1 MDRPRR
7 KRNEGSSFRLGSTA
21 PCFPLLAG
29 LVAVVKQAKKANDGR
44 PRHEQKKIGTSN
56 PPRLTEA
63 RHDGTEESG
72 KRKSTN
78 TIARTRT
85 GAKLGS
91 ETTLYFV
98 CFYVLLPSK
107 LFTFAPAAGRN
118 CCLQHW
124 SPQHPF
130 VNSKNGGPGIRG
142 IGFSH
147 SANRPQAT
155 SSGSLALRGGTRRD
169 HFVCCRSRGDVG
181 VRFIIGP
188 KRTVYRREPFLRRG
202 KRRSG

>member
-29 LVAVVKQAKKANDGR
+29 LVAVVKQAKKANDGC
-44 PRHEQKKIGTSN
+44 PRHEQKQIGTSN

-78 TIARTRT
+78 TIERTRT

-91 ETTLYFV
+91 ETIFYSFV
-98 CFYVLLPSK
+98 FMYSCPPDCSPLRLPRGEIVVYNTGRPSIRLLIQK
-107 LFTFAPAAGRN
+107 I
-118 CCLQHW
+118 C
-124 SPQHPF
+124 
-130 VNSKNGGPGIRG
+130 GPGIRG

-147 SANRPQAT
+147 PANRSQAT